1 MSRLPLVAY
10 LYNHANPVKL
20 MLLPSH
26 DINIQVKVVYK
37 DQGDSPSTQ
46 RSSQPK

>member
-37 DQGDSPSTQ
+37 DQVLRPTMVLSA
-46 RSSQPK
+46 

>member
-1 MSRLPLVAY
+1 LDEVVDINRRHCAARMSRLPLVAY

-26 DINIQVKVVYK
+26 DINIQVKVVY
-37 DQGDSPSTQ
+37 
-46 RSSQPK
+46 